1 MHVTELNSD
10 ELYQLKQELYYMEE
24 ILPNL
29 TTERLAAIKD
39 ADIPDNIPDQIVYE
53 MYEGIDFVE
62 DDFWCN
68 VE

>member
-1 MHVTELNSD
+1 MRVTELNSD

-53 MYEGIDFVE
+53 MYEDVYFVK

>member
-1 MHVTELNSD
+1 MKVTELNSN

-29 TTERLAAIKD
+29 TSERLDAIKD

-53 MYEGIDFVE
+53 VYSGINFVE

>member
-1 MHVTELNSD
+1 MRVTELNSD

-39 ADIPDNIPDQIVYE
+39 TDIPDDIPDQIVYE
-53 MYEGIDFVE
+53 MYEGVDFVK

>member
-1 MHVTELNSD
+1 MRVTELNSD
-10 ELYQLKQELYYMEE
+10 ELYQLKQELYYMSE

-39 ADIPDNIPDQIVYE
+39 ADIPDNIPDQIVCE
-53 MYEGIDFVE
+53 IYEGVDFVK

>member
-1 MHVTELNSD
+1 MKVTELNSN

-29 TTERLAAIKD
+29 TTERLDAIRD

-53 MYEGIDFVE
+53 MYEGVDFVE

>member
-1 MHVTELNSD
+1 MNVTELNSN
-10 ELYQLKQELYYMEE
+10 ELYQLKQELYYMVE

-53 MYEGIDFVE
+53 VYNGVNFVK

>member
-1 MHVTELNSD
+1 MNVTELNSN
-10 ELYQLKQELYYMEE
+10 ELYQLKQELYYTEE

-29 TTERLAAIKD
+29 TTERLAAIRD
-39 ADIPDNIPDQIVYE
+39 ADIPDNIPDQIVYDV
-53 MYEGIDFVE
+53 YSGINFVK

>member
-1 MHVTELNSD
+1 MNVTELNSN
-10 ELYQLKQELYYMEE
+10 ELYQLKQELYYMDE

-29 TTERLAAIKD
+29 TTERLAAIRD

-53 MYEGIDFVE
+53 VYNGVNFVK

>member
-39 ADIPDNIPDQIVYE
+39 ADIPDDIPDQIVYE
-53 MYEGIDFVE
+53 MYKGIYFVK

>member
-1 MHVTELNSD
+1 MNVTELNSN

-29 TTERLAAIKD
+29 TAERLAAIKD

-53 MYEGIDFVE
+53 VYNGVNFVK

>member
-10 ELYQLKQELYYMEE
+10 ELYKLKLELCYMEE

-39 ADIPDNIPDQIVYE
+39 AACPDDIPDQIVYE

-62 DDFWCN
+62 DDFWYN